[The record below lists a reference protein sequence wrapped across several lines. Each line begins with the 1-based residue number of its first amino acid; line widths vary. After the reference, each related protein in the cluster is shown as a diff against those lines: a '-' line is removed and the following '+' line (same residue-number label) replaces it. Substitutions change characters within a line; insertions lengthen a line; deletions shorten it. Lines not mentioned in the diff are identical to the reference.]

1 MSTNPTHITDS
12 IKILFLV
19 KIISSRRKFEQD
31 VDILRRGRKGDK
43 TEDFMKIPRSIDFD
57 KYRFHIIRMILIILR
72 SRYGHVFKETLID
85 MDESKIW
92 EKIIKTINNYLSL
105 SKFRQAIEVKKEVRK
120 ELFGHEELTT
130 VMEKQSVGIT
140 IMKQLSLGDVSTIYQ
155 SINEINKHFSSTD
168 QLKNLWPIDDF
179 KNLWMRFNVL
189 ISGYYETGLQCPT
202 LDFVKRFQDILDEI
216 PTLTDDIRLMQ
227 AGYSAEKKLK
237 DDIRKAIPENPTIG
251 QLLLNLK
258 KDLHKRSPDP
268 SAIPQ
273 RGLETEEP
281 RELNRSVFL
290 FNSRTFLTISS
301 FEVIFKTFL
310 AHPMDIEYFLCMHYA
325 MYILFVLL
333 KFKGPHVSIIRN
345 YIIDTIYLSNL
356 KKLEDRKKID
366 RRRWEKF
373 KKDLK
378 FDISLFEMYDK
389 RLRGSLINT
398 YNLELD
404 PNTATNNDVEGA
416 LIKGLKENEQI
427 EMEKTANR
435 EKGLDFTFKNEMRV
449 IVSKLEF
456 LFDLHNTMK
465 GKINYVFMGKSIIEL
480 LMNKKLNVFELF
492 LGKSGYNTPK
502 NQKILALMF
511 SRITKFCITRPVNL
525 EPFLLSISKSV
536 HTIFGKPKYKPDVG
550 THNMLKSIFS
560 HPFIEE

>member
-1 MSTNPTHITDS
+1 MSTDPTHITDS
-12 IKILFLV
+12 IKILFLI
-19 KIISSRRKFEQD
+19 KIISSRRKFEYD
-31 VDILRRGRKGDK
+31 FNILRRGRKGDK

-92 EKIIKTINNYLSL
+92 GKIIKTVDNYLNL

-120 ELFGHEELTT
+120 ELFGREEFTT

-140 IMKQLSLGDVSTIYQ
+140 IMKQLSLGDGSTIYQ

-168 QLKNLWPIDDF
+168 QL

-202 LDFVKRFQDILDEI
+202 LDFVKRFQDILDGI

-237 DDIRKAIPENPTIG
+237 DDIREVIPDNLTIG

-258 KDLHKRSPDP
+258 KDLQKRSPDP

-273 RGLETEEP
+273 KGLETEEP

-333 KFKGPHVSIIRN
+333 KFKGSHVFIIRN

-356 KKLEDRKKID
+356 KKLENRKKID

-373 KKDLK
+373 KNDLK
-378 FDISLFEMYDK
+378 FEISLLGMDDQK
-389 RLRGSLINT
+389 LRGSFIKKYKLK
-398 YNLELD
+398 LD
-404 PNTATNNDVEGA
+404 SNTATDDDVKGA

-435 EKGLDFTFKNEMRV
+435 EKGLDLTFKNEMGV

-456 LFDLHNTMK
+456 LFDLHNTME
-465 GKINYVFMGKSIIEL
+465 GKINYVFMAKSIIEL
-480 LMNKKLNVFELF
+480 LLNKNLKVFELF
-492 LGKSGYNTPK
+492 LGRSGYNTPK
-502 NQKILALMF
+502 NRKIMGLMF
-511 SRITKFCITRPVNL
+511 SRIAKFCITRPVNL

-536 HTIFGKPKYKPDVG
+536 QTIFGKPKYKPDVG